1 MSDNISAPAAV
12 DNPLNAKELILSYIA
27 RLLNNENPAEPKN
40 VSRADEVNIYIA
52 KLIAAGSGGGDTP
65 EIPAPTAEDN
75 GRFLGVDSGAYAL
88 LSAPGG
94 SVDVFP
100 VTLTHSTWP
109 AEGYSSDKTFA
120 EIDAAY
126 KAGKLVLLHAVNCSL
141 GGGVN
146 GNSQFAIMREQGGM
160 LGVEGYFASFSDEDP
175 NTFDIRSGVVT
186 YKAVAVNTSNVWSI
200 STIGTVTLTAP
211 ESP

>member
-1 MSDNISAPAAV
+1 MSENISAPAAV

-88 LSAPGG
+88 LAAPPTKFGGKEVFWVTLQENPLTHALSADKTYAEIQTASYDPNKIIYALFPDMVIGG
-94 SVDVFP
+94 IAPMRAYTAFPSMVSSYRASFQSFGDNNTMILHAFDVFDDNS
-100 VTLTHSTWP
+100 VTDTESTYDLTPHT
-109 AEGYSSDKTFA
+109 
-120 EIDAAY
+120 
-126 KAGKLVLLHAVNCSL
+126 
-141 GGGVN
+141 
-146 GNSQFAIMREQGGM
+146 
-160 LGVEGYFASFSDEDP
+160 
-175 NTFDIRSGVVT
+175 
-186 YKAVAVNTSNVWSI
+186 
-200 STIGTVTLTAP
+200 
-211 ESP
+211 